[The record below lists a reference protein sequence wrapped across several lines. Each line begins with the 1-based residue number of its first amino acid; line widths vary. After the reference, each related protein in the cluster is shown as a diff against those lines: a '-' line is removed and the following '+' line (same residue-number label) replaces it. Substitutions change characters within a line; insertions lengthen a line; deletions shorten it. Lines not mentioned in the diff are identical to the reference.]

1 MSRNCMRVLAWL
13 SVAAYLFANT
23 HTSSAIAAFSRRA
36 AQADNSENPKA
47 KRTCCSHCQQRQA
60 KPAPA
65 ATGQVKVS
73 VIAAQDD
80 HSSCPCCPASCP
92 GSNPCVLCAVA
103 KIPVT
108 LTTTIDAHQVPP
120 SEDSCL
126 EPEAVHRAGF
136 TGKLM
141 RPPRS

>member
-1 MSRNCMRVLAWL
+1 MRVLAWL

-23 HTSSAIAAFSRRA
+23 HTSSVFAALAKRPA
-36 AQADNSENPKA
+36 AQTDGSEAPKA
-47 KRTCCSHCQQRQA
+47 KRTCCSHCQKRQA
-60 KPAPA
+60 KSTSTPTEP
-65 ATGQVKVS
+65 VKQS
-73 VIAAQDD
+73 VIAPQND

-92 GSNPCVLCAVA
+92 DSNPCALCAVA

-108 LTTTIDAHQVPP
+108 LATGIDVHQVPP
-120 SEDSCL
+120 SEDSCF